1 MDEDDSLVRLQGL
14 QADLVAFS
22 ESRLPNVER
31 LWAELESS
39 IEDFQRLLDRQQK
52 NDKSRQTLKSGTR
65 AIPPAWCT
73 RSTEN
78 ADSPDAITI
87 DDVQYGINEEFR
99 QDVIQVADEL
109 DLDELDAAKLY
120 LQSQDTALEIDRPPA
135 LASVFRFHGHN
146 ETLLQS
152 LRLSVQQAVE
162 LDLDHQHRA
171 AFVQLVRLV
180 VRPKGQTD
188 TQDDNQ
194 NHAQHLST
202 YWRKCLNTML
212 GIEQWLQR
220 LNDRLQSASVI
231 GQTAMAYALEA
242 LEFERDSLTKQ
253 HESLGAIVCHLLK
266 ESGISIDDFRFLM
279 NRTAALE
286 RLDDLTLHYVP
297 VLICCAS
304 YIGPVDSQF
313 SLREARGL
321 DQYFADVSDT
331 TRWRMPDFRAAMTI
345 CWLAEY
351 SGRYIDNHAASP
363 LIGVNVEAENEA
375 RSERF
380 MSAIRGEAFEFM
392 LLVCSQVRA
401 NLWHDPAK
409 ADLVNF
415 LLAGAE
421 RARNHPLRTSEYF
434 QDLLAQN
441 MQLFVD
447 AFISNMPDTIRKLK
461 YDEDEQ
467 RRNLIGNVRQPQG
480 APEYA
485 LHLERFLLIISYAF
499 QGFPEAAQSFWQDP
513 DGNLYGFFQ
522 WASKRQSTPRVA
534 AFCEMF
540 QSIAEDQECAD
551 AGHRFLKD
559 EVTTTTARLRRG
571 APLSWSQIINEL
583 AFYAL
588 DPVKGRTLGSSLQA
602 DNALLRIVEPESEL
616 MLECYLRLTSHM
628 CKTSPEARKFII
640 EHETINLHEILLDLV
655 KKTTSTR
662 LRACCYTA
670 LGSMLYD
677 KVQDSGI
684 ALWDALDG
692 WMFDAPPK
700 GSNISKAATLQN
712 NAIMSN
718 KGYFES
724 IAVGFDEPNAF
735 TSLLQILVSP
745 SAEQNALA
753 DTLPFSEQLGMAYR
767 MPGIDQYVDFVLG
780 RVFKDRVLD
789 LPDINQVWELR
800 CTCLDFIAT
809 CLTTFNEDLVIFAN
823 STNLPVDSA
832 INTSTLAA
840 YVRLHPFARVMEWL
854 FNDGVAA
861 ALFASARESIDIV
874 SVSAPGSPRI
884 TALCRSIQVIDLV
897 LKLQSTYFDVVR
909 PVVKMQSVAKEP
921 TVANP
926 ALASFEDVIL
936 TQIDIIVDLGLYCGT
951 GHPDLT
957 NASLQLL
964 QRLATARKLSIASG
978 AAHAGSRVLSA
989 LQREFDVDRV
999 AAAFIAPLQLNGREL
1014 EMGVA
1019 GPGVSIKQSIL
1030 NLLNGSL
1037 DAASN
1042 RPALAHCLLGF
1053 RCSNRG
1059 ITIPPDGLF
1068 AKGGSLF
1075 HAVAKLSSDTISL
1088 PESNALLWLSSIRRT
1103 SCQILH
1109 KLVRS
1114 PLTERIIIDEL
1125 REMGYSDLAAVAQQ
1139 PIGPENLWCG
1149 RTCADPEFLLSD
1161 AAPVFRDFLIQ
1172 RAAYFEGTSLD
1183 IRSTVQRNSPT
1194 LRQRIMS
1201 SLLGITTLD
1210 SMEQV
1215 QHVSIFE
1222 MFDFVDLEIAL
1233 PFQLPEPRFI
1243 AGVDFGICRTNDSNS
1258 GFLYDLKL
1266 VKELLLL
1273 REAELRKA
1281 GKLYEAEAQRQ
1292 IAAESDAAMLC
1303 LQSENEYTAIMA
1315 AQRSALNAWVQLV
1328 SLVLAMGDFE
1338 AVPKTALVLQ
1348 ALQIVLP
1355 KLDKTIAEDSP
1366 ITLPLAKLTYT
1377 LVRAADAVATVDTR
1391 EGNAAN
1397 DRLVHAFRTSL
1408 RGIASSAGSVEL
1420 RETCYQIIRHFL
1432 KSTTLG
1438 AGTQAALQRQS
1449 TKIIEHGGERLVDT
1463 ICEDALSSHG
1473 TCRISALLVLEACVQ
1488 LFCCTKSAYMIRS
1501 LTRLNFTSVLVDS
1514 IRGIAA
1520 EFQQQQPGQGEK
1532 LVSASATCA
1541 TVVLIQTQDPSAL
1554 LSYIHTS
1561 LTVLLRMSQTP
1572 EGCSAILEAGLFSS
1586 IRDSQLFAAD
1596 PDIGLDVDNAE
1607 ALENFYRLL
1616 TAMVRIIISV
1626 VVTKG
1631 PRNKHVLAQG
1641 RNFLVENR
1649 TCMQGV
1655 FKAAT
1660 RSDKLPVSGRE
1671 ALEELVDVFMVLIHT
1686 TGFLEVSSYHS
1697 REARKC

>member
-1 MDEDDSLVRLQGL
+1 M
-14 QADLVAFS
+14 
-22 ESRLPNVER
+22 
-31 LWAELESS
+31 
-39 IEDFQRLLDRQQK
+39 
-52 NDKSRQTLKSGTR
+52 
-65 AIPPAWCT
+65 
-73 RSTEN
+73 
-78 ADSPDAITI
+78 
-87 DDVQYGINEEFR
+87 
-99 QDVIQVADEL
+99 ADEL
-109 DLDELDAAKLY
+109 DLDELEAARLY
-120 LQSQDTALEIDRPPA
+120 LRSQDTAVEIDRPPA
-135 LASVFRFHGHN
+135 LAAVFRFHGQN
-146 ETLLQS
+146 QTLLQS
-152 LRLSVQQAVE
+152 LRLSVQQAAE
-162 LDLDHQHRA
+162 LDLDHEHRDP
-171 AFVQLVRLV
+171 FVQLVRLV
-180 VRPKGQTD
+180 QSPLNANPDST
-188 TQDDNQ
+188 TS
-194 NHAQHLST
+194 HAESAAWPST
-202 YWRKCLNTML
+202 YWRKCLNTMA
-212 GIEQWLQR
+212 GIEQWLKR
-220 LNDRLQSASVI
+220 LNDRLQSVSLI

-253 HESLGAIVCHLLK
+253 HESLGAIVCHLVKYGGLTV
-266 ESGISIDDFRFLM
+266 DDFRFLM
-279 NRTAALE
+279 NRTAGLE
-286 RLDDLTLHYVP
+286 KLDDLTLHYVP

-304 YIGPVDSQF
+304 HFGPVDSQF
-313 SLREARGL
+313 SLRDARSL
-321 DQYFADVSDT
+321 DQYFADITDS
-331 TRWRMPDFRAAMTI
+331 TRWRMPDFRAAMTV

-351 SGRYIDNHAASP
+351 SGRYIDNPVASP
-363 LIGVNVEAENEA
+363 LLGVNLEAESEA
-375 RSERF
+375 RSTRF
-380 MSAIRGEAFEFM
+380 MAAIRNEAFEF
-392 LLVCSQVRA
+392 LLLICSQVRA
-401 NLWHDPAK
+401 SLWHDPAK
-409 ADLVNF
+409 ADLVNH
-415 LLAGAE
+415 LLSGTE
-421 RARNHPLRTSEYF
+421 RIRNHPLTASEYF

-441 MQLFVD
+441 LQLFVD

-467 RRNLIGNVRQPQG
+467 RRNLIGSARQPQG
-480 APEYA
+480 PPEYA

-540 QSIAEDQECAD
+540 QSIAEDEECAD

-571 APLSWSQIINEL
+571 APLSWSQILGEL
-583 AFYAL
+583 GFYA
-588 DPVKGRTLGSSLQA
+588 PGPMQGKALGSSLQA

-628 CKTSPEARKFII
+628 CRTSPEARRFIL
-640 EHETINLHEILLDLV
+640 EHETINLHEILLDLA
-655 KKTTSTR
+655 KHTASTR
-662 LRACCYTA
+662 LRACCHTT

-677 KVQDSGI
+677 KVQDSGL

-700 GSNISKAATLQN
+700 NSNISKAVTLQS
-712 NAIMSN
+712 NAITSN
-718 KGYFES
+718 KGRFET
-724 IAVGFDEPNAF
+724 IFVGFDEPNAF
-735 TSLLQILVSP
+735 TRLLQILVSP
-745 SAEQNALA
+745 SAEQNELA
-753 DTLPFSEQLGMAYR
+753 DVLPFSEQLGMAYR

-789 LPDINQVWELR
+789 LPDINQIWELR

-823 STNLPVDSA
+823 STNIPVDSA
-832 INTSTLAA
+832 INTSTLAT

-861 ALFASARESIDIV
+861 ALFASARESIDVV
-874 SVSAPGSPRI
+874 SVSAPGSPRV

-897 LKLQSTYFDVVR
+897 LKLQSTYFDIVR
-909 PVVKMQSVAKEP
+909 PVVKMQSVGRES

-936 TQIDIIVDLGLYCGT
+936 TQVDIIVDLGLYCGT
-951 GHPDLT
+951 GHADLT

-999 AAAFIAPLQLNGREL
+999 AAAFIAPLQLDDREL
-1014 EMGVA
+1014 EMGQD
-1019 GPGVSIKQSIL
+1019 GSGVSIKQGIL

-1037 DAASN
+1037 DSASN

-1053 RCSNRG
+1053 RCSSRG

-1075 HAVAKLSSDTISL
+1075 HAVAKLSSDTINL
-1088 PESNALLWLSSIRRT
+1088 PEANAFLWLSSLRRT

-1114 PLTERIIIDEL
+1114 PLTERIILDEL
-1125 REMGYSDLAAVAQQ
+1125 REMGYSDVAAIAQH
-1139 PIGPENLWCG
+1139 PIGPESVWCG

-1161 AAPVFRDFLIQ
+1161 SAPVFRDFLVQ
-1172 RAAYFEGTSLD
+1172 RATYFERTSLD
-1183 IRSTVQRNSPT
+1183 VRSTAQRNTPT
-1194 LRQRIMS
+1194 LRQKIVS

-1215 QHVSIFE
+1215 QHTSIFE

-1233 PFQLPEPRFI
+1233 PFQLPDPRYI
-1243 AGVDFGICRTNDSNS
+1243 AGLDFSICRANDTSN
-1258 GFLYDLKL
+1258 GFVYDLKL

-1281 GKLYEAEAQRQ
+1281 GKVIDAEAQRQ

-1303 LQSENEYTAIMA
+1303 LQSENEYAAIME

-1328 SLVLAMGDFE
+1328 SLMLAIGDFE
-1338 AVPKTALVLQ
+1338 AAPKTALVLQ

-1377 LVRAADAVATVDTR
+1377 LVRMADSAATVDTR

-1408 RGIASSAGSVEL
+1408 RGIASSAGSVGL
-1420 RETCYQIIRHFL
+1420 RETFYQTMRHFL
-1432 KSTTLG
+1432 KSITTS
-1438 AGTQAALQRQS
+1438 ATGTQAALQRQS

-1473 TCRISALLVLEACVQ
+1473 TCRISALLVLEACIQ
-1488 LFCCTKSAYMIRS
+1488 LFRSTKSTYMIRS

-1514 IRGIAA
+1514 IRGIAG
-1520 EFQQQQPGQGEK
+1520 EFQQQQAGQGEK
-1532 LVSASATCA
+1532 IPLTTPIIAQ
-1541 TVVLIQTQDPSAL
+1541 VLTTPQDHSVL

-1561 LTVLLRMSQTP
+1561 LAVLLRMSQTP

-1607 ALENFYRLL
+1607 ALENFYKLL
-1616 TAMVRIIISV
+1616 TAMLRIIISA

-1631 PRNKHVLAQG
+1631 PRNKHIISQG
-1641 RNFLVENR
+1641 RNFLIENR
-1649 TCMQGV
+1649 QCMQGV

-1660 RSDKLPVSGRE
+1660 RKDQLPPSGRE
-1671 ALEELVDVFMVLIHT
+1671 ALEELVDVSMVLIHT
-1686 TGFLEVSSYHS
+1686 TGFLEASFIVNF
-1697 REARKC
+1697 